1 MVLLDTL
8 RILAVFNTEFECSIF
23 ITSVIKIEHSN
34 SVLNTA
40 KILNVSSSTI
50 RREVRA
56 GNIPHVKIGKRLLI
70 PGWFL
75 YELLMKPAAIDKD

>member
-1 MVLLDTL
+1 MVAMFFKVTETQRNTL
-8 RILAVFNTEFECSIF
+8 
-23 ITSVIKIEHSN
+23 VIKIEHSN